1 MYSTGVAFNR
11 FRSLGAIERLL
22 CWKIGVLFSSATRGY
37 TKSPGPCGDAAH
49 ASVGTPI
56 ACTAATAASLAS
68 AARRAW
74 SRAAP
79 AAAEAANSWPCA
91 VASKLATLSVAA
103 DASERAF
110 DASSA
115 ETAARRASSSDACI
129 AASGPRLAKRRRSQV
144 LISSCGGIV
153 GWDPRRDSSCAG
165 RGCSPCAGRVASCA
179 PCAGLVGRGGRCA
192 GRCWRWRACS
202 RAARFLFRRGLR
214 GDLGLRGRRCR

>member
-1 MYSTGVAFNR
+1 MQAVQRWSRCNQV
-11 FRSLGAIERLL
+11 SP
-22 CWKIGVLFSSATRGY
+22 CWKIS
-37 TKSPGPCGDAAH
+37 DAAH
-49 ASVGTPI
+49 APVGMPI

-91 VASKLATLSVAA
+91 VASKLATSSVAA
-103 DASERAF
+103 DAAERAF
-110 DASSA
+110 DAASA

-192 GRCWRWRACS
+192 GRFSKLASKRAS
-202 RAARFLFRRGLR
+202 RRSVATWEALSLSALSTSVAHRATRRATLAE
-214 GDLGLRGRRCR
+214 LA